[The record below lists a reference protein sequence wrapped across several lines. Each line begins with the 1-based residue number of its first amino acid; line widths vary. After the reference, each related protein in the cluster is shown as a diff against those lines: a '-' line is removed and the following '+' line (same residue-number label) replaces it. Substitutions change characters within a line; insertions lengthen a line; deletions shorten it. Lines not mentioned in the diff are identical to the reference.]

1 MSTEQLT
8 QSINFSGAQIT
19 GDFQIG
25 QAGGDLTQTQQIT
38 HSTAAKPLT
47 QVEVVDLI
55 QQIEALFADASL
67 QPEEKAE
74 ALKQLNKAKD
84 EVQEE
89 EPDKTFIAKSL
100 QRATKIVQ
108 QADEA
113 VTAGEGLWQR
123 LEPIANNLAP
133 WLGVAAKTLL
143 LI

>member
-1 MSTEQLT
+1 MSTEQPT
-8 QSINFSGAQIT
+8 QSINFGGAQIT

-25 QAGGDLTQTQQIT
+25 QAGGDLTQTQHIS
-38 HSTAAKPLT
+38 HSDAAKPLT
-47 QVEVVDLI
+47 PVEVIELI
-55 QQIEALFADASL
+55 EQIEALFGNADL
-67 QPEEKAE
+67 KPEEKTE

-84 EVQEE
+84 EVQEA
-89 EPDKTFIAKSL
+89 EPDKNFITKSL

-108 QADEA
+108 QTEDTVKAS
-113 VTAGEGLWQR
+113 EGLWQR